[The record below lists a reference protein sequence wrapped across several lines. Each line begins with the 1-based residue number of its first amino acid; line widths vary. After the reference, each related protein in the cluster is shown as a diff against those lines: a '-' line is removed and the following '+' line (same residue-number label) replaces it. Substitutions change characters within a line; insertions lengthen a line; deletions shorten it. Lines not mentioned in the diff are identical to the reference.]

1 MAKFYFLYQAT
12 TLKKATHMGILGQ
25 DGKFHLV
32 EAFEIDLPK
41 INNSPLLTYFKTNVH
56 SQKTKMFEYKLTK
69 YIYSPIKKNFLCLKF
84 QINCSFDILSR
95 KFLSGL
101 TEAEVEYQRNIFG
114 DCDQQVRI
122 DSVFTLLLQE
132 IKDPFYIFQFFSVML
147 WMFNAY
153 VKYAIV
159 IIITTVISLII
170 AIYEVRTN
178 LLGIQKI
185 ARYSCN
191 VIIYRNCLSTNQ
203 KKGILCSSSELV
215 PGDLFE
221 LPEDDLNMP
230 CDAVLISGNVI
241 MNESMLTGESIPVLK
256 SAIPNSVALF
266 NYKEDSKHIL
276 YSGTKIIQK
285 RNLKDSKVLAIAIN
299 TGFNTEKGKLI
310 RSILFPKELV
320 FKFQTDSWRYI
331 LFMAFMS
338 IFGFLISIR
347 YMRDNNMTWF
357 EIINKGLDLITTTV
371 PPALPACLGIGIS
384 YALSRLKKSGI
395 KCINRQRV
403 NVAGQVNLICFDK
416 TGTLTEDHLQLY
428 GFRPINFDRSQNKFV
443 FDFFLN
449 DLDSFVNEGY
459 NFQKNYLAHKDELPN
474 SDTIFQRKDD
484 KIKML
489 RVLFTECLATCHSIT
504 RVNGKLI
511 GDPID
516 LEMFDSTKWILK
528 ENLEDKE
535 NYDPLVLTYLRY
547 HLEKDTKDLIEE
559 FQRNNPNSNENDLLE
574 FEERLIKSSY
584 EIGIV
589 RRFEFS
595 SKLQRMSV
603 IAKNVNEEHF
613 KIFCKGS
620 PEKIKDLC
628 RVDTIPEN
636 FNTILSVYTNK
647 GFRVLALA
655 VKQIKMDYMQCQK
668 MSRESAEN
676 NLMFLGFMIVQNKLK
691 RFTTPSIEILQSA
704 GLKLVMATGD
714 NILTAVSVSRD
725 CKLIPTDAC
734 VYQCDISP
742 PDGSNEYNLKCNLIY
757 GQECI
762 PEEEENEINTSIYS
776 DDNIGYNKKFM
787 SGEMSIALN
796 INNFQTTTPLRKHAF
811 SENFNI
817 ETLEH
822 ESDED
827 EELENEEYDDEYNI
841 RSNVNTQKKEKKP
854 VAYEIDSLRID
865 LGNLNHSESEKLE
878 LEFDNISSDGK
889 VNNNYVIAITGT
901 TFEILYKLK
910 NKYLYSQDLK
920 FKPYFDLFR
929 FILSK
934 TKIYA
939 RMSPDQKTLLIES
952 LKSEKFTVAMC
963 GDGANDIGALRAA
976 DVGVSLSIAEASIAA
991 HFTSTVS
998 EITCLI
1004 KLFREGKASLITS
1017 IQCFKFMMLYSM
1029 IQFFSAT
1036 ICLIC
1041 GSYLSEYEFLVVDL
1055 LLIFPLAILIART
1068 GAYKELTPH
1077 QPTGALISVPII
1089 TSVLFQSLI
1098 QFLAQ
1103 VKMKIF
1109 KNYF

>member
-1 MAKFYFLYQAT
+1 
-12 TLKKATHMGILGQ
+12 MGILGQ
-25 DGKFHLV
+25 DGNFHLV
-32 EAFEIDLPK
+32 NAVEIDLPK

-56 SQKTKMFEYKLTK
+56 SQKTKMFEYKSTK

-101 TEAEVEYQRNIFG
+101 TETEVDYQRSIYG
-114 DCDQQVRI
+114 HCDLQVKT

-132 IKDPFYIFQFFSVML
+132 IKDPFYVFQFFSVML

-159 IIITTVISLII
+159 IIITTVLSLII

-185 ARYSCN
+185 ARYSCD
-191 VIIYRNCLSTNQ
+191 VIIYRNNLSTNE
-203 KKGILCSSSELV
+203 KKGVLFSSSELV

-221 LPEDDLNMP
+221 VPGDDSNMP

-256 SAIPNSVALF
+256 SPLPNSVALF

-285 RNLKDSKVLAIAIN
+285 RNLKDTKVLAIAIN

-338 IFGFLISIR
+338 IFGFLIAVK
-347 YMRDNNMTWF
+347 YMRENNMTWF
-357 EIINKGLDLITTTV
+357 EIINKGLDLVTTTV

-403 NVAGQVNLICFDK
+403 NVAGQVNLVCFDK

-428 GFRPINFDRSQNKFV
+428 GFRPINFDQFRNKFV
-443 FDFFLN
+443 FENFLN
-449 DLDSFVNEGY
+449 DLENFVSEGY
-459 NFQKNYLAHKDELPN
+459 KFQKNFLANNDEIQK
-474 SDTIFQRKDD
+474 SDNNFQRKDQ
-484 KIKML
+484 KIQML

-528 ENLEDKE
+528 ENLEDSE

-547 HLEKDTKDLIEE
+547 HLEKDTKDLFDEY
-559 FQRNNPNSNENDLLE
+559 QKRNVFSNQNDLLE
-574 FEERLIKSSY
+574 FEEKLIKSSY

-603 IAKNVNEEHF
+603 ITKNINENHF

-636 FNTILSVYTNK
+636 FNTILSSYTNK

-655 VKQIKMDYMQCQK
+655 VKQLKMDYMQCQK
-668 MSRESAEN
+668 MSRETAEN

-691 RFTTPSIEILQSA
+691 KYTTPSIEILESA
-704 GLKLVMATGD
+704 GLKLLMATGD
-714 NILTAVSVSRD
+714 NILTAVSVSKD
-725 CKLIPTDAC
+725 CKLIPSDAC
-734 VYQCDISP
+734 VYQCDISTQ
-742 PDGSNEYNLKCNLIY
+742 DGSNEYNLKCNLIH

-762 PEEEENEINTSIYS
+762 PEEEEEKEINTSIYS

-787 SGEMSIALN
+787 SSEMSLGLN
-796 INNFQTTTPLRKHAF
+796 INNFQSTTPNRKHGI
-811 SENFNI
+811 SDNFNI
-817 ETLEH
+817 EILEQD
-822 ESDED
+822 SDED
-827 EELENEEYDDEYNI
+827 EVLENEEYDDEYNV
-841 RSNVNTQKKEKKP
+841 RSNVNFKKKEKKQI
-854 VAYEIDSLRID
+854 AYEIDSLRID
-865 LGNLNHSESEKLE
+865 LGNLNHTESERLE
-878 LEFDNISSDGK
+878 LEFDNLSSDGK
-889 VNNNYVIAITGT
+889 INNNYIIAISGT

-910 NKYLYSQDLK
+910 NKYLSTEDLK

-939 RMSPDQKTLLIES
+939 RMSPDHKTLLIES

-1089 TSVLFQSLI
+1089 TSVLLQSLI

-1103 VKMKIF
+1103 VSDKIKMKNKF
-1109 KNYF
+1109 YFEILVV